1 MGLNDRPVSNV
12 SRSQRSMSISL
23 AEKIGEF
30 EQSTD
35 DGEKK
40 E

>member
-12 SRSQRSMSISL
+12 SRAQRSISISL